1 MVETRKTEI
10 DCECRCCKLEFIVD
24 EWDCDL
30 LLPDYTFSFS
40 TSYLGKQNSRW
51 RAAWNALTGKETI
64 YSELCTTKAQA
75 RKFLE
80 ECLKLVE
87 ESE

>member
-30 LLPDYTFSFS
+30 LLPDYTFKFS
-40 TSYLGKQNSRW
+40 TSYLGKQKSRW
-51 RAAWNALTGKETI
+51 RGLERFDAAVANYCVVYFTE
-64 YSELCTTKAQA
+64 
-75 RKFLE
+75 
-80 ECLKLVE
+80 VE
-87 ESE
+87 DEDDIA